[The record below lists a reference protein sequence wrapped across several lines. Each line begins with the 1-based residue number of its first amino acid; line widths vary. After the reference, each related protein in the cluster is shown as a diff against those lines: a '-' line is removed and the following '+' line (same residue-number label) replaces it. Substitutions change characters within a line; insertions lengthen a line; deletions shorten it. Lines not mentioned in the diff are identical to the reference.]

1 MLRWAQHVFGKT
13 SASAA
18 VATDASD
25 GGTGEA
31 AVRQAQPRRPRRG
44 VDVPPLKQWWSPAD
58 AEDAPADAG
67 MDGDYGS
74 PGILDLAAPS
84 CTRGGGA
91 GLDKSTRRSSTST
104 FGTVTGDGAASMGSS
119 MHLQK
124 SISAATTTT
133 GSSLAGGKA
142 TASRGGSSMAA
153 TTTTGAALAA
163 GGTSPQ
169 HYHARRSR
177 YVSSAARSL
186 QDYELIAFLGS
197 GTFAEVTL
205 ARNKVTGEY
214 FAVKKISKQRVK
226 EEGCVERTFTERQLL
241 AKLHHPFL
249 VRLYQAFQS
258 QTHLYL
264 VLDFAQG
271 GDLYSLCVQQLW
283 LRSMKRSLVKMQYPY
298 YQSTSSTFT
307 PAPPPAAAT
316 SNAQLTAGPALSR
329 LPSSAAVT
337 QPTEVVPDA
346 QRQQPRVSSGT
357 TTSDR
362 DAILASPAMVGSVGS
377 STVSSASRP
386 GYTVADTATGAALP
400 LASARDGHA
409 SGVADGAHEAVAAV
423 ADEEEMKEEDTD
435 TTEFDGATDNNRSMA
450 EAPPSAVRQQQRQSS
465 RHAQRGAADCPSR
478 HPRLATDLFYYTTDA
493 IDEFATSRN
502 VGSGGS
508 RSSPTTPTTSRTPEA
523 TESAAAH
530 AAAAAGD
537 SAPAATRDGEVAS
550 STASVGS
557 SGRERYRLL
566 RRRTLPAV
574 ERDGGARGGRSMSSS
589 SSSSTDDDNG
599 KGRRRRDTADKDGRG
614 SSADSARRLSWK
626 PRGVTCTGP
635 ATQAGAASQHPP
647 SPAAS
652 TPSCQT
658 AAGGASVVSTATSST
673 ALPLATRPSDL
684 TAIDLATPRTQMS
697 LPRSPVHFQYDE
709 RRSSSGHSNNGGGG
723 VDEALRGGE
732 SSSAVSVKSTPSLT
746 ATKWRP
752 MPRRASAS
760 ELADIF
766 AVAASSAAVTVP
778 ATSAAGGTSAADV
791 KRGKTTKSA
800 WPPATGAEQPRL
812 ASDNSHT
819 ATSTTS
825 AAATSLPRRQ
835 KGKAK
840 VVSDK
845 DEDSGASTSPSSPPP
860 PLHAGSSHGSRR
872 APEKKATE
880 SHDASE
886 AAVDQRSFSTD
897 ITDAAKPLSATV
909 TTMSFVGATA
919 AQDAAAAAAAL
930 RVDLAAPFRQVAM
943 EGSASVLRTLPS
955 AEFAPDGAHR
965 FPLRLIAFYAIEV
978 ALVLQYLHRE
988 GFLYRDLKPENILM
1002 RRDGHVM
1009 LTDFGVA
1016 KYRKGAAI
1024 MPSGSGDGVHGEVA
1038 SSPYSG
1044 AGAGTDGRANSFT
1057 GTTQYMSPEMLRG
1070 QPHDS
1075 RTDWWSY
1082 GCLLFEWANGRKA
1095 FNAQNQFALFR
1106 SIVEEDVKITAEDY
1120 RLTPLEVHTRVAQ
1133 LHYRAEEVRLAYE
1146 QRVARRM
1153 RRSFTPLSQ
1162 STRPPATPSALTA
1175 EVIYNPDNRS
1185 FDVQLRSPAMSAMSF
1200 AQSGSDGTGAAAEG
1214 AEEALTNDVVKSCT
1228 PHPKDSRQ
1236 RPPSLLPSF
1245 DAAATHVTPHRHAH
1259 RRLHSYSYASPH
1271 STATVPKASV
1281 AVLLNDSFANQLGAL
1296 GVSRTASA
1304 EEDTQGPSPQSTL
1317 NDSFAG
1323 VESNSV
1329 VSLCGAPTN
1338 LSMRLTTTE
1347 DGVIA
1352 ALLSSA
1358 SPTAATRDRY
1368 IDNAVAQMAE
1378 AQALL
1383 RDLTMKLLD
1392 RRMEHRLS
1400 GEAVLEH
1407 PFFTCPYVVSQ
1418 LYYDVY
1424 QRRVLST
1431 EIRRSVRAA
1440 FGSNNLPA
1448 DLVAP
1453 MWDGTLQQP
1462 TTVASPLPPL
1472 VPASPTPFAT
1482 TTTAAAAAASVSHT
1496 HDSFLAIPLPSQTR
1510 PEDWRELFM
1519 ERRIRAPY
1527 APRLR
1532 TRDDLRYFPAAVT
1545 ATGLS
1550 AAAEQHRR
1558 IKEVKEQQKELMMM
1572 RANKTAATA
1581 TNKSFGSASF
1591 PATLSCPNTQLTANG
1606 SGSGGGGSVVLVP
1619 LDAEAAQQVQQ
1630 LLVASASSLSLQNRD
1645 DASLLPELDPDGPA
1659 AVHTD
1664 GVRTALEVSHAAA
1677 APVALT
1683 SSGAGVAVSTPAA
1696 SSQGP
1701 AEKTQPLQLPAVEV
1715 IAAVTAD
1722 LGDASPSHKRLAEV
1736 PAQSSAAGDAR
1747 RADFAEEVQLDTK
1760 GTTATGTAATTA
1772 SVALP
1777 SRMWEPQLAGHCSA
1791 RMSSAKASP
1800 MDTPLSVGSGSGS
1813 LTTSAAVA
1821 EFRPDLFDRAATLPQ
1836 SFVDAALAVAAAAQK
1851 KQQRSADSGT
1861 APKALI
1867 TAPVETQGSSTGAV
1881 AAAETACASASTDVT
1896 RSTGA
1901 ERSTFAATP
1910 PTSLEALPQQQPA
1923 RVDDAAPNSSVLP
1936 ASREMAYAADGRLSG
1951 ALPTCGGVGTH
1962 STADAEVV
1970 VEEAEKEHAEVLV
1983 DEDEDHDGGGGYYE
1997 QDALAEDDAHAVDGG
2012 DDSTIVE
2019 EAAAAA
2025 DMTSETDTITVAA
2038 VNSTM
2043 EVSSFEDSHA
2053 SVRLPTPTRR
2063 GTLVKSSVVVSS
2075 AGTSGWGGSAANP
2088 LSPGVGGVDVEADS
2102 NNSVCRRGN
2111 VSVTGP
2117 TPIVPVEV
2125 PPTANASLNLRS
2137 HSRTS
2142 LGGGSTRPMH
2152 GSLKGA
2158 PVYASPLLGHSGEMH
2173 CDLSAFTMSPVSST
2187 TTMLLEDSQRSLSTS
2202 LGPSGAGGPCGTSSA
2217 WATPSSADTQV
2228 PEREYQRRVHHHR
2241 HPLSYAD
2248 GSGNQDVPDA
2258 SPHML
2263 PLPPSLAYREE
2274 SQQQPPEKLLSAA
2287 TAATTAAGTASDA
2300 ALSCTASPAALQALA
2315 AVRDGT
2321 TTVGGVEASPE
2332 SPCGGELHSAGAARS
2347 RGPQMPAAFSA
2358 VEHRGA
2364 HPSSATASA
2373 VTRVASMNVNHDVA
2387 DDDDNHDV
2395 GIADEA
2401 GYERSGGEEHSS
2413 GDDDGSD
2420 TMTTSGSASEGQD
2433 EDDQKSDA
2441 SESVDSA
2448 RRPTP
2453 SPPASARGENVA
2465 GSERNAD
2472 AVSSLLD
2479 STASS
2484 ISTTTST
2491 SVHAFS
2497 MSSDASSTSS
2507 QGDNNRAAAM
2517 YSTTIR
2523 PPMVLLAGADRC
2535 GDGGPSGTISG
2546 RRQRGDTISLS
2557 PYDTP
2562 WSFNARIG
2570 SCSGGGDHRRR
2581 GSDQCMPH
2589 RYAHFGRDAARGG
2602 VGTSMP
2608 FAATDVTVT
2617 VNPTMCA
2624 TLSANAPLSLDSSGS
2639 RLFSTAFASSLSLD
2653 TIGGGAGD
2661 TAGFLGPLTTTLSGV
2676 AYNVDDEAS
2685 MSTFAATPMMPA
2697 EGSDRDSGA
2706 ASTPT
2711 LGYGG
2716 RGQGGKD
2723 AIGATASSGA
2733 DSPSA
2738 AGRRRGAGAES
2749 GSRGISDSGG
2759 WWSYWSKHGSN
2770 DATISSTDKLVGL
2783 TSNDGCAEP
2792 QHRQMHLGVPYDH
2805 TIGDDDKDDAAAA
2818 GRGGSPPQR
2827 QSCSAK
2833 SGGEQGRSDGRGGKR
2848 DHRNLAL
2855 TRCGN
2860 EGGADGRT
2868 DAVKQ
2873 RYGSADDNTEEPLG
2887 VAFAQDKKWQF
2898 VGVQQTRVKQSRHDR
2913 LTLVVLRNCGINV
2926 AMHEP
2931 SATTAAGGGPKE
2943 VQEANMIRLE
2953 ELDLSENTALS
2964 LAEVGKLM
2972 PYLPRLATLQLC
2984 SIPDLLPMAPPA
2996 TAALSSSHLSKLV
3009 LNNTGFRSLAQLR
3022 ALVEVPQLKE
3032 LHLDS
3037 NNLTSLDVVV
3047 ASPPASPGTAERM
3060 AANDSG
3066 AGAAAGEVVFPHVT
3080 TLSLAHNEL
3089 SDWRA
3094 IGVALAQVF
3103 PALTQLYLTDNK
3115 LEDLVLPETLVAR
3128 AAAGEALTAELEDG
3142 GVLQPYRYLR
3152 PLTLLCLKDNA
3163 TLCNTSTVDAVRIL
3177 CPKLATFRI
3186 TYSTLLPTWNETN
3199 GRMYVVA
3206 ALPTITLLNRGTVR
3220 PKERLDSELLYIQRG
3235 LLQRQMDEESR
3246 DGANK
3251 VAGSATGAPLP
3262 RVAYPLVDVLKEK
3275 HKDVVLAI
3283 QRDGDTATTTG
3294 ASYVMITVT
3303 LYFVNGYAAAAA
3315 AATSSSSSPMT
3326 TQTSKLPSTLTVAR
3340 LKALVQRMFQV
3351 KPVNQRLSYRSGDD
3365 GVLELQTPL
3374 DNELETLGY
3383 YGVSDGSIIYVED
3396 ASLR

>member
-1 MLRWAQHVFGKT
+1 MLHWAKHFFGKAST
-13 SASAA
+13 SAAA
-18 VATDASD
+18 ATDASD

-31 AVRQAQPRRPRRG
+31 VVRQEQPRRSRRG
-44 VDVPPLKQWWSPAD
+44 ADVPPLKRWWISAD
-58 AEDAPADAG
+58 AEDAPAGAARPSPPASLTLAEAG

-74 PGILDLAAPS
+74 PGILDLAASLNFGASAPAAAAAAAEAPATEVVSARCADLTTTSTAHAHDNDDDDDAVDDFLRNVIAGKTDMLRKRLAQEKLEAAAAAAAAAANPGHHNNNSPS
-84 CTRGGGA
+84 CT
-91 GLDKSTRRSSTST
+91 S
-104 FGTVTGDGAASMGSS
+104 DGAASMGSS
-119 MHLQK
+119 MHMQK
-124 SISAATTTT
+124 SITT
-133 GSSLAGGKA
+133 
-142 TASRGGSSMAA
+142 A

-163 GGTSPQ
+163 GGASPQ

-241 AKLHHPFL
+241 AKLHHTFL

-271 GDLYSLCVQQLW
+271 GDLYSLNVQQLW
-283 LRSMKRSLVKMQYPY
+283 LRSMKRNLVKMQYPY
-298 YQSTSSTFT
+298 YQSTSRTFT

-316 SNAQLTAGPALSR
+316 SNAQQHQPRASPVSARADGAQRTAGPALPR
-329 LPSSAAVT
+329 LPSSATVT
-337 QPTEVVPDA
+337 QPTEVVPDV
-346 QRQQPRVSSGT
+346 QRQQPRGSSGT
-357 TTSDR
+357 ATSDR
-362 DAILASPAMVGSVGS
+362 DAILASSAMVGSVGP

-386 GYTVADTATGAALP
+386 GNTVANTATGAALP
-400 LASARDGHA
+400 LPSARDGRA
-409 SGVADGAHEAVAAV
+409 SGVADGAHEAAAAV
-423 ADEEEMKEEDTD
+423 AVEEEMKEEDAK
-435 TTEFDGATDNNRSMA
+435 TTEFDGATDNHHSMA
-450 EAPPSAVRQQQRQSS
+450 EAPQSAVLQRQRQSI
-465 RHAQRGAADCPSR
+465 RHAQPGAADCPSQ
-478 HPRLATDLFYYTTDA
+478 HPRLETDLFYYTTDA
-493 IDEFATSRN
+493 IDEFSTSRN

-508 RSSPTTPTTSRTPEA
+508 RSSPTTPTISRTPEA
-523 TESAAAH
+523 TESATTN

-550 STASVGS
+550 STASVAS

-574 ERDGGARGGRSMSSS
+574 ERDSGARGGLSVSSS
-589 SSSSTDDDNG
+589 SSSSTADDNS

-614 SSADSARRLSWK
+614 SSADSARRLSWR
-626 PRGVTCTGP
+626 PRGVACTGP
-635 ATQAGAASQHPP
+635 ATQAEAASQHPP

-652 TPSCQT
+652 TPSRQT
-658 AAGGASVVSTATSST
+658 AASSASGVSTATSNT

-684 TAIDLATPRTQMS
+684 TTTDLATPKTQVP
-697 LPRSPVHFQYDE
+697 LPRSPVHFQCDE
-709 RRSSSGHSNNGGGG
+709 RSSSSGHSNNGGGG
-723 VDEALRGGE
+723 VDEALRDDE

-760 ELADIF
+760 ELTDIF
-766 AVAASSAAVTVP
+766 AVAASSAAVTVS

-791 KRGKTTKSA
+791 KRYKTTKSA
-800 WPPATGAEQPRL
+800 WPPATGAEQPQL

-819 ATSTTS
+819 ATSATS

-845 DEDSGASTSPSSPPP
+845 DEGSGASP
-860 PLHAGSSHGSRR
+860 PLHAGSRHSHRR
-872 APEKKATE
+872 APAKKATE

-886 AAVDQRSFSTD
+886 AAADQRSLSTD
-897 ITDAAKPLSATV
+897 ITTDAAKPLSATV

-919 AQDAAAAAAAL
+919 VQDAAATTAAL
-930 RVDLAAPFRQVAM
+930 RVDLAAPFHQVAM

-955 AEFAPDGAHR
+955 TVFAPDGAHR
-965 FPLRLIAFYAIEV
+965 LPLRLIAFYAIEV

-1002 RRDGHVM
+1002 CRDGHVM

-1024 MPSGSGDGVHGEVA
+1024 MPSGSGEGVQGEVA
-1038 SSPYSG
+1038 SSPSSS
-1044 AGAGTDGRANSFT
+1044 AGACTYGRANSFT

-1095 FNAQNQFALFR
+1095 FNTQNQFALFR

-1120 RLTPLEVHTRVAQ
+1120 RLTLLEVHTRVAQ

-1162 STRPPATPSALTA
+1162 STRPQATPSALTA
-1175 EVIYNPDNRS
+1175 EVVYNPDNRS
-1185 FDVQLRSPAMSAMSF
+1185 FDVQLRSPAMSALSF
-1200 AQSGSDGTGAAAEG
+1200 AQSGSNGAGAAAEG
-1214 AEEALTNDVVKSCT
+1214 AEEALTGNAVKSCI

-1236 RPPSLLPSF
+1236 LPPPLLPPSN
-1245 DAAATHVTPHRHAH
+1245 AAATHITPHRHAH

-1296 GVSRTASA
+1296 GVSRTTSA

-1358 SPTAATRDRY
+1358 SSTAVHLQHQQQQQERHRRHQRRRLRLSCLNLDEATRDRY

-1407 PFFTCPYVVSQ
+1407 PFFTCPYIVSQ

-1431 EIRRSVRAA
+1431 EMRRSVRAA
-1440 FGSNNLPA
+1440 FGSNNVPV

-1453 MWDGTLQQP
+1453 VWDGTLQQP

-1482 TTTAAAAAASVSHT
+1482 TTTAAAAAAASVSHT
-1496 HDSFLAIPLPSQTR
+1496 HDSSLAIPLPSQTR
-1510 PEDWRELFM
+1510 PEDWRKLFM
-1519 ERRIRAPY
+1519 ERHIRAPY
-1527 APRLR
+1527 TPRLR

-1550 AAAEQHRR
+1550 AAVEQHRR
-1558 IKEVKEQQKELMMM
+1558 IKEVKEQQKELMIM
-1572 RANKTAATA
+1572 RANKATA
-1581 TNKSFGSASF
+1581 TAANNSFGSATF
-1591 PATLSCPNTQLTANG
+1591 PATLSCPNTQLPANG
-1606 SGSGGGGSVVLVP
+1606 SGSGGGSVVLVP

-1630 LLVASASSLSLQNRD
+1630 LLVASASSLSLHNRD
-1645 DASLLPELDPDGPA
+1645 DASPLPELDPDGAA

-1664 GVRTALEVSHAAA
+1664 GVRAALDVSHAAA

-1683 SSGAGVAVSTPAA
+1683 SSGAAVAVSTPAA
-1696 SSQGP
+1696 SSQGLT
-1701 AEKTQPLQLPAVEV
+1701 EKIQRLQLPAVEV
-1715 IAAVTAD
+1715 IGAVTAD
-1722 LGDASPSHKRLAEV
+1722 LGAASPSHKQLAEV
-1736 PAQSSAAGDAR
+1736 TAQSSATGDAR
-1747 RADFAEEVQLDTK
+1747 RSDLAEEAQLD
-1760 GTTATGTAATTA
+1760 TAATTA
-1772 SVALP
+1772 AVELP

-1791 RMSSAKASP
+1791 GTGSAKASP
-1800 MDTPLSVGSGSGS
+1800 MDTALSVGSGSVM
-1813 LTTSAAVA
+1813 TSAAAA
-1821 EFRPDLFDRAATLPQ
+1821 EFRPNLLDRAATLPQ
-1836 SFVDAALAVAAAAQK
+1836 SFVDAALAVAAAAAQ
-1851 KQQRSADSGT
+1851 KQQQRPADSGT

-1867 TAPVETQGSSTGAV
+1867 AAPVETQCSRTGAV
-1881 AAAETACASASTDVT
+1881 AAAETACASASTDVI

-1901 ERSTFAATP
+1901 ARSTFAATP
-1910 PTSLEALPQQQPA
+1910 PTSPEALPQQEPA
-1923 RVDDAAPNSSVLP
+1923 RVDGAAPNSCVLP
-1936 ASREMAYAADGRLSG
+1936 AFREMAYAADGRADGRRSG
-1951 ALPTCGGVGTH
+1951 ALPACGGVGAH
-1962 STADAEVV
+1962 STADAEAV
-1970 VEEAEKEHAEVLV
+1970 VEDAEKAHAEVLV
-1983 DEDEDHDGGGGYYE
+1983 DEGEDHDGGGGYYE

-2019 EAAAAA
+2019 ETAAAV
-2025 DMTSETDTITVAA
+2025 DMTSETDAITAAA

-2075 AGTSGWGGSAANP
+2075 AGTSGWGSSAANP
-2088 LSPGVGGVDVEADS
+2088 LSPGVGSVDAEADS

-2111 VSVTGP
+2111 VSITGP
-2117 TPIVPVEV
+2117 PPIVPMEV
-2125 PPTANASLNLRS
+2125 PPTANASPDLRS
-2137 HSRTS
+2137 HSRRS
-2142 LGGGSTRPMH
+2142 LGSGSARPMH
-2152 GSLKGA
+2152 GPLKEA
-2158 PVYASPLLGHSGEMH
+2158 PVYASPLLSHSGEMH
-2173 CDLSAFTMSPVSST
+2173 CDLSAFTMSPVSSM

-2228 PEREYQRRVHHHR
+2228 PEREYQRRVYHHR
-2241 HPLSYAD
+2241 HPLSYTD
-2248 GSGNQDVPDA
+2248 GSGNQAVPGV

-2263 PLPPSLAYREE
+2263 PLPPSLAHCDE

-2287 TAATTAAGTASDA
+2287 TSFENALLPATTSFSSTTNTTPLGTIMMIQSAELTGVGRSLSAATTAAGTASDA
-2300 ALSCTASPAALQALA
+2300 APSCTASPAALQALA
-2315 AVRDGT
+2315 AFRDGT
-2321 TTVGGVEASPE
+2321 TTVGGVEASSE

-2347 RGPQMPAAFSA
+2347 GGPPIPAAFSA

-2364 HPSSATASA
+2364 RPSSATAAA
-2373 VTRVASMNVNHDVA
+2373 VTGMASMNVNHGVA

-2395 GIADEA
+2395 GIANEA

-2420 TMTTSGSASEGQD
+2420 TMTNSGSASEGQD
-2433 EDDQKSDA
+2433 EGDWKSDA
-2441 SESVDSA
+2441 SESVDFA

-2453 SPPASARGENVA
+2453 SAPASARGENVA
-2465 GSERNAD
+2465 GSERSAG

-2479 STASS
+2479 SSASS

-2491 SVHAFS
+2491 SVHALS
-2497 MSSDASSTSS
+2497 VSSDASSTSL
-2507 QGDNNRAAAM
+2507 QGDNNRTAAM
-2517 YSTTIR
+2517 YPTAIR
-2523 PPMVLLAGADRC
+2523 PPMALLAGADRG
-2535 GDGGPSGTISG
+2535 GDGDPSGTISE
-2546 RRQRGDTISLS
+2546 RPQRGDTVSLS

-2562 WSFNARIG
+2562 WSFDARIG
-2570 SCSGGGDHRRR
+2570 SCSGGGDHCRR
-2581 GSDQCMPH
+2581 GSDQCMLH
-2589 RYAHFGRDAARGG
+2589 RYAHLGCDAAHGG

-2608 FAATDVTVT
+2608 FTTTVT
-2617 VNPTMCA
+2617 SVAVNPTMYA
-2624 TLSANAPLSLDSSGS
+2624 TLSANTPLSVGSSSS
-2639 RLFSTAFASSLSLD
+2639 RFFSAAGGSSLSLD
-2653 TIGGGAGD
+2653 TIGGGAD
-2661 TAGFLGPLTTTLSGV
+2661 DAAGFWGPLTTTLSGV
-2676 AYNVDDEAS
+2676 AYNIDDEAS
-2685 MSTFAATPMMPA
+2685 MSTFAAAPMMPA
-2697 EGSDRDSGA
+2697 EGSDSDSGA
-2706 ASTPT
+2706 ASTP
-2711 LGYGG
+2711 LSGYGG

-2733 DSPSA
+2733 GSPSA
-2738 AGRRRGAGAES
+2738 AGRRRGVQAIWAKQQRKRIARELQQQQQQRQQELDPSAAASLLCEAGAES
-2749 GSRGISDSGG
+2749 GRRGISDSGR
-2759 WWSYWSKHGSN
+2759 WWSYRSKHSSN
-2770 DATISSTDKLVGL
+2770 DATISSKGNLVDL

-2792 QHRQMHLGVPYDH
+2792 QHRRMHLGVPYDRS
-2805 TIGDDDKDDAAAA
+2805 IGDDDKYNAAAA
-2818 GRGGSPPQR
+2818 GRCGSPLQR
-2827 QSCSAK
+2827 QSCSVK

-2848 DHRNLAL
+2848 DHQNSAL
-2855 TRCGN
+2855 KSSGN
-2860 EGGADGRT
+2860 EGGADGRAGAT
-2868 DAVKQ
+2868 GEG
-2873 RYGSADDNTEEPLG
+2873 GS
-2887 VAFAQDKKWQF
+2887 
-2898 VGVQQTRVKQSRHDR
+2898 
-2913 LTLVVLRNCGINV
+2913 
-2926 AMHEP
+2926 
-2931 SATTAAGGGPKE
+2931 GGFDHF
-2943 VQEANMIRLE
+2943 QNF
-2953 ELDLSENTALS
+2953 SFTS
-2964 LAEVGKLM
+2964 
-2972 PYLPRLATLQLC
+2972 
-2984 SIPDLLPMAPPA
+2984 
-2996 TAALSSSHLSKLV
+2996 
-3009 LNNTGFRSLAQLR
+3009 
-3022 ALVEVPQLKE
+3022 PQL
-3032 LHLDS
+3032 LQHC
-3037 NNLTSLDVVV
+3037 
-3047 ASPPASPGTAERM
+3047 
-3060 AANDSG
+3060 
-3066 AGAAAGEVVFPHVT
+3066 
-3080 TLSLAHNEL
+3080 LA
-3089 SDWRA
+3089 
-3094 IGVALAQVF
+3094 
-3103 PALTQLYLTDNK
+3103 
-3115 LEDLVLPETLVAR
+3115 
-3128 AAAGEALTAELEDG
+3128 
-3142 GVLQPYRYLR
+3142 
-3152 PLTLLCLKDNA
+3152 
-3163 TLCNTSTVDAVRIL
+3163 
-3177 CPKLATFRI
+3177 
-3186 TYSTLLPTWNETN
+3186 
-3199 GRMYVVA
+3199 
-3206 ALPTITLLNRGTVR
+3206 
-3220 PKERLDSELLYIQRG
+3220 
-3235 LLQRQMDEESR
+3235 
-3246 DGANK
+3246 
-3251 VAGSATGAPLP
+3251 
-3262 RVAYPLVDVLKEK
+3262 
-3275 HKDVVLAI
+3275 
-3283 QRDGDTATTTG
+3283 
-3294 ASYVMITVT
+3294 
-3303 LYFVNGYAAAAA
+3303 
-3315 AATSSSSSPMT
+3315 SSSSSSGGGGGDVDEGRRRPHY
-3326 TQTSKLPSTLTVAR
+3326 
-3340 LKALVQRMFQV
+3340 
-3351 KPVNQRLSYRSGDD
+3351 QRLRRGRLGGGD
-3365 GVLELQTPL
+3365 
-3374 DNELETLGY
+3374 
-3383 YGVSDGSIIYVED
+3383 SDREP
-3396 ASLR
+3396 

>member
-1 MLRWAQHVFGKT
+1 KT

-18 VATDASD
+18 AATDASD

-58 AEDAPADAG
+58 AEDAPAGAARPSPPASLTLSDAG

-74 PGILDLAAPS
+74 PGILDLAASLNFGASAPAAPAAAAAAAAAAAEAPATEMVSARCADVTTTSTAHAHDDDDDAVDDFLRNVIAGKTDMLRKQLAREKLEAAAAAAAAAAANPGHHNNNSPS

-271 GDLYSLCVQQLW
+271 GDLYSLSVQQLW

-409 SGVADGAHEAVAAV
+409 SGVADGAHEAAAAV
-423 ADEEEMKEEDTD
+423 ADEEMKEEDTD

-550 STASVGS
+550 STASVAS

-652 TPSCQT
+652 TPSRQT

-778 ATSAAGGTSAADV
+778 ATSAAGGASAADV

-800 WPPATGAEQPRL
+800 WPPATGAEQPQL

-1358 SPTAATRDRY
+1358 SPTAVHLQHQQQQQERHRRHQRRRLRLSCLNLDEATRDRY

-1431 EIRRSVRAA
+1431 EMRRSVRAA

-1448 DLVAP
+1448 DFVAP

-1747 RADFAEEVQLDTK
+1747 RADFAEEVPLDTR

-1962 STADAEVV
+1962 STADAEAV

-2075 AGTSGWGGSAANP
+2075 AGTSGWGSSAANP

-2173 CDLSAFTMSPVSST
+2173 CDLSAFTISPVSST

-2287 TAATTAAGTASDA
+2287 TSFENALLPATTSSSSTTNTTPLGTIMMIQSAELTGVGRSLSAATTAAGTASDA

-2332 SPCGGELHSAGAARS
+2332 SPCGGELHSAGAVRS

-2364 HPSSATASA
+2364 HPSSATAAA

-2453 SPPASARGENVA
+2453 SAPASARGENVA

-2523 PPMVLLAGADRC
+2523 PPMVLLAGADRG

-2589 RYAHFGRDAARGG
+2589 RYAHFGRNAAHGG

-2723 AIGATASSGA
+2723 AIGPTASSGA

-2738 AGRRRGAGAES
+2738 AGRRRGVQAIWAQQQRKRIARELQQQQQQQQESDPSAAASLLCEAGAES

-2805 TIGDDDKDDAAAA
+2805 AIGDDDKDDAAAA

-2848 DHRNLAL
+2848 DHRNVAL

-2868 DAVKQ
+2868 GATGD
-2873 RYGSADDNTEEPLG
+2873 GSNSGGLSSFG
-2887 VAFAQDKKWQF
+2887 
-2898 VGVQQTRVKQSRHDR
+2898 
-2913 LTLVVLRNCGINV
+2913 
-2926 AMHEP
+2926 
-2931 SATTAAGGGPKE
+2931 AGGGGSGGFDHFHNFSFTSP
-2943 VQEANMIRLE
+2943 QILQQY
-2953 ELDLSENTALS
+2953 
-2964 LAEVGKLM
+2964 LA
-2972 PYLPRLATLQLC
+2972 
-2984 SIPDLLPMAPPA
+2984 
-2996 TAALSSSHLSKLV
+2996 
-3009 LNNTGFRSLAQLR
+3009 
-3022 ALVEVPQLKE
+3022 
-3032 LHLDS
+3032 
-3037 NNLTSLDVVV
+3037 
-3047 ASPPASPGTAERM
+3047 
-3060 AANDSG
+3060 
-3066 AGAAAGEVVFPHVT
+3066 
-3080 TLSLAHNEL
+3080 
-3089 SDWRA
+3089 
-3094 IGVALAQVF
+3094 
-3103 PALTQLYLTDNK
+3103 
-3115 LEDLVLPETLVAR
+3115 
-3128 AAAGEALTAELEDG
+3128 
-3142 GVLQPYRYLR
+3142 
-3152 PLTLLCLKDNA
+3152 
-3163 TLCNTSTVDAVRIL
+3163 
-3177 CPKLATFRI
+3177 
-3186 TYSTLLPTWNETN
+3186 
-3199 GRMYVVA
+3199 
-3206 ALPTITLLNRGTVR
+3206 
-3220 PKERLDSELLYIQRG
+3220 
-3235 LLQRQMDEESR
+3235 
-3246 DGANK
+3246 
-3251 VAGSATGAPLP
+3251 
-3262 RVAYPLVDVLKEK
+3262 
-3275 HKDVVLAI
+3275 
-3283 QRDGDTATTTG
+3283 
-3294 ASYVMITVT
+3294 
-3303 LYFVNGYAAAAA
+3303 
-3315 AATSSSSSPMT
+3315 SSSSSGGGDGDVDEGRRRPHY
-3326 TQTSKLPSTLTVAR
+3326 
-3340 LKALVQRMFQV
+3340 
-3351 KPVNQRLSYRSGDD
+3351 QRLRRGRLDGGD
-3365 GVLELQTPL
+3365 
-3374 DNELETLGY
+3374 
-3383 YGVSDGSIIYVED
+3383 SDREP
-3396 ASLR
+3396 